1 MAKTK
6 KRMTTAKRTIA
17 VKPASRANGR
27 SASNGGRPVRSK
39 VSRKRAV
46 TSALASVRAE
56 GLDPHLAQ
64 PLLDRW
70 ASNAIT
76 DAQLDEGIRR
86 IAARESLADLLGPV
100 HA

>member
-1 MAKTK
+1 MAFETPGDFKLEQHHPHHG
-6 KRMTTAKRTIA
+6 
-17 VKPASRANGR
+17 PANVTG
-27 SASNGGRPVRSK
+27 ASNGAAPAAVK
-39 VSRKRAV
+39 VSRKQAAA
-46 TSALASVRAE
+46 SALASVRVE

-86 IAARESLADLLGPV
+86 IAARESLTDLLGPV